1 MIDSITNEIFPTN
14 LSRVGMIIF
23 ILQIFQR
30 VDGRAGLQRQDSP
43 YFQAQVLLVH
53 TVSHTGTGSTDRV
66 ESWML
71 KGKCQ

>member
-30 VDGRAGLQRQDSP
+30 VDGRAGLRKQDSS
-43 YFQAQVLLVH
+43 YFQVQVLLLH
-53 TVSHTGTGSTDRV
+53 IVSHTGTGSIDHT